1 MGEIN
6 DRERALAQLL
16 WAVRNDD
23 VSALVKVI
31 GEHNDYTLVNAA
43 DYDKRTPLHVAA
55 SNNSLKAAS
64 MLLSVGACVDAL
76 DRWNNTPMA
85 NAQSSGFQDMVKLLT
100 YNGARPVAA
109 GDASESGSKPPSPHK
124 MDWMIDPREIDL
136 SDSSLIG
143 KGSFGEI
150 RQATWRGT
158 KVAVK
163 SIRNSLSKVINDV
176 RQPLFWI
183 FQKQKFVILC
193 GSTQICNKRVNL
205 QINGT
210 FCRELVPDDSLID
223 CCPSKIN
230 EFFSLMMV
238 HARRSWCLNLSEQLV
253 LRGSSTHFSTPWHV
267 KMSLIDPQRPDIECS
282 PFKPSLPLQACSKKF

>member
-6 DRERALAQLL
+6 DRERALAQVL

-23 VSALVKVI
+23 VNALVKVI

-109 GDASESGSKPPSPHK
+109 GDASESGSGSPRSKPPSPHK

-193 GSTQICNKRVNL
+193 GSTQSML
-205 QINGT
+205 QK
-210 FCRELVPDDSLID
+210 SQ
-223 CCPSKIN
+223 PSN
-230 EFFSLMMV
+230 QWDF
-238 HARRSWCLNLSEQLV
+238 LSGV
-253 LRGSSTHFSTPWHV
+253 GP
-267 KMSLIDPQRPDIECS
+267 
-282 PFKPSLPLQACSKKF
+282 